1 MTIYLTTDSD
11 LTSVANAIRTKGG
24 TTASLVYPTGY
35 VNAIN
40 AISGGGGGS
49 VTPNLQQKSITPSET
64 QQTVSAD
71 SGYDGLSTVTV
82 AAITATYV
90 GSGIERK
97 NSASLSVNGDTVS
110 VPAGYYASNAS
121 KAVAAGNAGT
131 PIATKGT
138 VNNHTITITP
148 SVTNTTGYIIGSTKI
163 GTAIS
168 VSANELVSGTKT
180 ITTNGNN
187 IDVIN
192 YASVNVNISGD
203 APSLQSKTITPTE
216 NSQSVTPDNG
226 YDGLSDVTVMGITPT
241 YVGSSVSRKSSTD
254 MTSNG
259 ATVTAPAG
267 YYAAAA
273 TKTISSGSVG
283 NPTISVNSSGL
294 ITATATATAG
304 YITSGTKSATLQLT
318 TQAGTTIVPS
328 TSQVVA
334 VASGRYTTGTVTV
347 AAITAGTAGT
357 PIANK
362 GGVSNH
368 AVTITPT
375 VTNTTGYIAG
385 STKNGTAITVSASE
399 LVSGT
404 LSITSNGTQDVTNY
418 ATVSINV
425 EGGGSSSDGLVVTT
439 ASKTLSSAASSIQFT
454 GLSGQPTSFVITS
467 SADQTTGGTKVV
479 SVAYDGTY
487 LYGMDITTQMAND
500 SGFTQSYSN
509 GTLTVTATSASF
521 QANEY
526 KLVYSYGGSAEETK
540 EVQVGSGAT
549 SITFTGLTDEP
560 QYFACIFTSTFSTS
574 SGYQRV
580 VEVVYDG
587 DSTYGHAMDSS
598 AKLQTSWSYT
608 YNNGSLTISSTGTNN
623 GGYFHQPG
631 YYKLIYAVGTG
642 DGLQSKTVTPTT
654 TVQTITADEGYTAL
668 RQVTVQAIPSQY
680 IIPTG
685 TITISSNGTVDVTDY
700 ASANVSVSTG
710 GGGATNFVTGTF
722 TVGTTTATAAT
733 VSIPYTGS
741 GYPIM
746 TVVEVEGGA
755 YNSSN
760 TTWYNAVTRYAVGQ
774 FVITKG
780 VHNDTPTYGTS
791 GAANYGVVQV
801 FYKNSTSN
809 STSYSSTRSA
819 TANSY
824 TSSNANGTNTTCVR
838 WKGNNKTL
846 SYYVAGGG
854 SSSYGLLSNTTYRYY
869 VYYSS

>member
-1 MTIYLTTDSD
+1 MTVYLTNDTD
-11 LTSVANAIRTKGG
+11 LTSVADAIRTKGG
-24 TTASLVYPTGY
+24 TTASLVYPTGFIT
-35 VNAIN
+35 AIN
-40 AISGGGGGS
+40 NISGGGGGS

-71 SGYDGLSTVTV
+71 NGYDGLSTVTV

-90 GSGIERK
+90 GSGVSRRDSTNLTGTYTNSQYIITASSGYYSSNATYALSSKGATNITTSTNASSLVVNWEQGFYGGGAKNIADIK
-97 NSASLSVNGDTVS
+97 NSND
-110 VPAGYYASNAS
+110 
-121 KAVAAGNAGT
+121 
-131 PIATKGT
+131 
-138 VNNHTITITP
+138 ITI
-148 SVTNTTGYIIGSTKI
+148 S
-163 GTAIS
+163 
-168 VSANELVSGTKT
+168 
-180 ITTNGNN
+180 
-187 IDVIN
+187 
-192 YASVNVNISGD
+192 
-203 APSLQSKTITPTE
+203 
-216 NSQSVTPDNG
+216 
-226 YDGLSDVTVMGITPT
+226 
-241 YVGSSVSRKSSTD
+241 
-254 MTSNG
+254 G
-259 ATVTAPAG
+259 ATVTVPAG

-318 TQAGTTIVPS
+318 TQAGTTVVPS

-357 PIANK
+357 PVANK
-362 GGVSNH
+362 GTVSNH

-375 VTNTTGYIAG
+375 VTNTTGYITG
-385 STKNGTAITVSASE
+385 STKNGTAISVSASE

-404 LSITSNGTQDVTNY
+404 LTITSNGTQDVTNY

-425 EGGGSSSDGLVVTT
+425 EGGGSSSSDGLVVAT

-733 VSIPYTGS
+733 VSVPYTGT

-746 TVVEVEGGA
+746 TVIEVEGGA

-760 TTWYNAVTRYAVGQ
+760 TTWYNSVIRYAVGQ

-809 STSYSSTRSA
+809 STSYTSTRA
-819 TANSY
+819 ANANSY
-824 TSSNANGTNTTCVR
+824 TSSNANGTSTTCVR